1 MQREIHGGNVY
12 GREVRLDFSVNINPL
27 GMPQGVRQAITEY
40 TAWDETYPDIECTD
54 LRRAIAQKE
63 GIAPEQILCGNGASE
78 LLMAVVRAAAP
89 EKCAIAAPSFSGY
102 ERAVRAAGAEPVF
115 YELSHDT
122 GFGYETVCDR
132 LSKMTVQMLF
142 LCNPNNPTGGTVD
155 RAFLIAAAERCREC
169 GCLLVVDECFNK
181 FLDDAEA
188 VTMKPY
194 LEQYPNLVILDAF
207 TKIYAMPGLRLGY
220 CMTANERIR
229 EKMRSVM
236 QPWSVSTLAQVAGEA
251 ALEEEFYVYEVRTV
265 IREERSFLEH
275 EMRKLGLTVF
285 SARANFIFFK
295 APEDLAEKLLAKSIL
310 IRDCSNYRGLKKGY
324 FRIAVRGHR
333 ENEALMR
340 AFAEVLS

>member
-102 ERAVRAAGAEPVF
+102 ERSVRAAGAEPVF

-142 LCNPNNPTGGTVD
+142 LCNPNNPTGNTIPEQILTEILQFCASKKI
-155 RAFLIAAAERCREC
+155 R
-169 GCLLVVDECFNK
+169 VVADECFLRFHPHYEK
-181 FLDDAEA
+181 MSCKRFL
-188 VTMKPY
+188 K
-194 LEQYPNLVILDAF
+194 QYPNLLIVNAF
-207 TKIYAMPGLRLGY
+207 TKFYAMAGLRLGY
-220 CMTANERIR
+220 LMTGDLSLLHAVAQQLPEWNVSSIAQRAEFRHYRIQN
-229 EKMRSVM
+229 M
-236 QPWSVSTLAQVAGEA
+236 
-251 ALEEEFYVYEVRTV
+251 
-265 IREERSFLEH
+265 
-275 EMRKLGLTVF
+275 
-285 SARANFIFFK
+285 
-295 APEDLAEKLLAKSIL
+295 KSGQG
-310 IRDCSNYRGLKKGY
+310 S
-324 FRIAVRGHR
+324 
-333 ENEALMR
+333 
-340 AFAEVLS
+340 

>member
-1 MQREIHGGNVY
+1 
-12 GREVRLDFSVNINPL
+12 
-27 GMPQGVRQAITEY
+27 MPWQTGLNRSGL
-40 TAWDETYPDIECTD
+40 WWP
-54 LRRAIAQKE
+54 RRALQSMSR
-63 GIAPEQILCGNGASE
+63 PFGAGCE
-78 LLMAVVRAAAP
+78 L
-89 EKCAIAAPSFSGY
+89 S
-102 ERAVRAAGAEPVF
+102 F
-115 YELSHDT
+115 YELKKAQEVLPIRRIAFRTSRKSWIWFSCNRIIPQENCGPGVSDR
-122 GFGYETVCDR
+122 GGGAIAWECD
-132 LSKMTVQMLF
+132 
-142 LCNPNNPTGGTVD
+142 
-155 RAFLIAAAERCREC
+155 
-169 GCLLVVDECFNK
+169 CLLVVDECFNK

-194 LEQYPNLVILDAF
+194 LEQYQNLVILDAF

>member
-1 MQREIHGGNVY
+1 M
-12 GREVRLDFSVNINPL
+12 
-27 GMPQGVRQAITEY
+27 
-40 TAWDETYPDIECTD
+40 
-54 LRRAIAQKE
+54 
-63 GIAPEQILCGNGASE
+63 
-78 LLMAVVRAAAP
+78 
-89 EKCAIAAPSFSGY
+89 
-102 ERAVRAAGAEPVF
+102 
-115 YELSHDT
+115 
-122 GFGYETVCDR
+122 
-132 LSKMTVQMLF
+132 
-142 LCNPNNPTGGTVD
+142 D

-251 ALEEEFYVYEVRTV
+251 ALEEEFYVDEVRTV